1 MPTRARGGT
10 IVAMTSAQETL
21 APLLVDGYLDGLGD
35 KDLDQIRTMR
45 TECQH
50 AEVALSYVRRLIQG
64 RLDIVNTFLEYPPVG
79 RSPDLAALV
88 RDLPGILSSR
98 PGRAAGFG
106 HLPMLM
112 GPDTE
117 DSELTDELMAELD
130 SVLGAEE
137 IGRLSDLRREELED
151 LSARLNAIERRV
163 SGVRRALHER
173 IDALQ
178 AEVVQR
184 HKTGQASVDELLG

>member
-1 MPTRARGGT
+1 
-10 IVAMTSAQETL
+10 
-21 APLLVDGYLDGLGD
+21 
-35 KDLDQIRTMR
+35 MR

-79 RSPDLAALV
+79 PRSTSAPSYATCPASSPPD
-88 RDLPGILSSR
+88 RGGLPGSGTCPCSS
-98 PGRAAGFG
+98 GRI
-106 HLPMLM
+106 PR
-112 GPDTE
+112 T
-117 DSELTDELMAELD
+117 ELTDELMAELD

-137 IGRLSDLRREELED
+137 IGRLADLLPGA
-151 LSARLNAIERRV
+151 ARGPLGPAESTIERRV

-178 AEVVQR
+178 AEVVER
-184 HKTGQASVDELLG
+184 HKTGQASVDGLLG

>member
-1 MPTRARGGT
+1 
-10 IVAMTSAQETL
+10 VAMTSAQETL
-21 APLLVDGYLDGLGD
+21 APLLADDYLDDLEA
-35 KDLDQIRTMR
+35 KELDQIRAMR
-45 TECQH
+45 STCQH

-64 RLDIVNTFLEYPPVG
+64 RLDIVNTLLEYPSEG
-79 RSPDLAALV
+79 DSPDLGTLV
-88 RDLPGILSSR
+88 RDLPGILSAG
-98 PGRAAGFG
+98 PGRGPGFG
-106 HLPMLM
+106 HLPMLI

-117 DSELTDELMAELD
+117 DDELTDELMAELD

-137 IGRLSDLRREELED
+137 IGRLSDLQRSELED
-151 LSARLNAIERRV
+151 VCARLTAIERRV
-163 SGVRRALHER
+163 SGMRRALHER

>member
-1 MPTRARGGT
+1 M
-10 IVAMTSAQETL
+10 AMTSAQETL
-21 APLLVDGYLDGLGD
+21 APLLVDDYLAGLAD
-35 KDLDQIRTMR
+35 KELDEIRAMR

-88 RDLPGILSSR
+88 RDLPGILSSG

-106 HLPMLM
+106 HLPMLI

-137 IGRLSDLRREELED
+137 IGRLADLKRQDLED
-151 LSARLNAIERRV
+151 LSTRLNAIERRV